1 MTEQQFKDYYS
12 VLGIERSADTAAI
25 RKAYRRLARQYH
37 PDVNKDNP
45 EAAEKFREIS
55 EAYEVLGDDEKRKI
69 YDKYGEKYKEYES
82 WKRAGGEAT
91 GVPFDAYMSRQSGG
105 FGAAGNP
112 FSGGEGYYR
121 TVNPED
127 LQDMFGDDS
136 PFSDFFYSMFG
147 GQAGAGAPRANRP
160 AAGRDMEYP
169 VNVTLEEAFSG
180 TKRVLEMPTGDP
192 AKPTRRIEIT
202 IPAGVS
208 DGGRVRLAGLGSA
221 GRNGGRPG
229 DLYLL
234 VSVEPHPF
242 FERKGNDLY
251 AKINVPL
258 TNMLL
263 GGEVSVPTIKGTR
276 LALRIPGN
284 SANNAQMRLR
294 GQGMPVRAGSDE
306 RGDLYVTLQTQ
317 LPTDLNDEERAA
329 LENFAKLLD
338 QRSKAGD

>member
-1 MTEQQFKDYYS
+1 
-12 VLGIERSADTAAI
+12 
-25 RKAYRRLARQYH
+25 
-37 PDVNKDNP
+37 
-45 EAAEKFREIS
+45 
-55 EAYEVLGDDEKRKI
+55 
-69 YDKYGEKYKEYES
+69 
-82 WKRAGGEAT
+82 
-91 GVPFDAYMSRQSGG
+91 
-105 FGAAGNP
+105 
-112 FSGGEGYYR
+112 
-121 TVNPED
+121 
-127 LQDMFGDDS
+127 
-136 PFSDFFYSMFG
+136 
-147 GQAGAGAPRANRP
+147 
-160 AAGRDMEYP
+160 
-169 VNVTLEEAFSG
+169 
-180 TKRVLEMPTGDP
+180 MPTGDP